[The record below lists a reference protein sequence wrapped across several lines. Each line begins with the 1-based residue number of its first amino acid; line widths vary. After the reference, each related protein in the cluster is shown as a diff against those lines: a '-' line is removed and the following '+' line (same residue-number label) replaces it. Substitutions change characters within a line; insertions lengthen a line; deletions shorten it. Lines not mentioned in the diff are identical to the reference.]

1 MDLLQ
6 NYLSETWL
14 LIAEMGPYLLLGF
27 LVAGALHRWI
37 SETWIQS
44 KLGKPGLK
52 SIVLASLV
60 GVPMPLCSCGVIPV
74 TASLRDKG
82 ASKGAAASFLT
93 STPQTGV
100 DSILATYGMLGPIFA
115 IYRVVVAFVSGFA
128 VGTLVDRF
136 GSQEKSPASPKYAS
150 SQSSKPTWSESFRY
164 GTLTMPADIAASLT
178 IGFLLAGLIS
188 ALAPDNLLA
197 NLPGGVYSSILLT
210 TLIAIPFYIC
220 STGSIPLA
228 LALIAS
234 GLPVSAALV
243 LLIAGPA
250 TNIATIATMRKTLG
264 ARETA
269 IYVGSVIATSWI
281 AALVFHQFLDTG
293 VFVGKHL
300 HEMDTGLWK
309 HISGIALVGILG
321 FAYWSE
327 NRSVPADSSSTPV
340 DLSPDSE
347 TAILQIEGMTC
358 SHCRASATDGLKN
371 LPFTQYVDVDLK
383 SGQAQISGTA
393 LDREAISQKLDS
405 LGFTLRDFSLQ
416 HNETSP

>member
-37 SETWIQS
+37 SEAWIES

-100 DSILATYGMLGPIFA
+100 DSILATWGMLGPVFA
-115 IYRVVVAFVSGFA
+115 IYRVIVAFVSGIA

-136 GSQEKSPASPKYAS
+136 GAQEISPASPKS
-150 SQSSKPTWSESFRY
+150 NPHEKKPTWAESLRY
-164 GTLTMPADIAASLT
+164 GMLTMPADIAASLT
-178 IGFLLAGLIS
+178 IGFLLAGIIS

-210 TLIAIPFYIC
+210 TLIAVPFYIC

-234 GLPVSAALV
+234 GLPVSA
-243 LLIAGPA
+243 

-264 ARETA
+264 GRETA
-269 IYVGSVIATSWI
+269 IYVGSVILTSWV
-281 AALVFHQFLDTG
+281 AALIFHQFLNTG
-293 VFVGKHL
+293 VFAGQHL
-300 HEMDTGLWK
+300 HEMETGLWK
-309 HISGIALVGILG
+309 HISGIALMGILA
-321 FAYWSE
+321 FAYWSQ
-327 NRSVPADSSSTPV
+327 NRSTPVDSSSTPV
-340 DLSPDSE
+340 EISPDSE
-347 TAILQIEGMTC
+347 TAILHIEGMTC

-371 LPFTQYVDVDLK
+371 LPFTQHVDIDLK
-383 SGQAQISGTA
+383 SGQAHISGTA
-393 LDREAISQKLDS
+393 LDREAISHKLHS
-405 LGFTLRDFSLQ
+405 LGFTLRDFTLQ
-416 HNETSP
+416 TKEASQ

>member
-37 SETWIQS
+37 SEAWIES

-100 DSILATYGMLGPIFA
+100 DSILATWGMLGPVFA
-115 IYRVVVAFVSGFA
+115 IYRVIVAFVSGIA

-136 GSQEKSPASPKYAS
+136 GAQEISPASPKS
-150 SQSSKPTWSESFRY
+150 NPHEKKPTWAESLRY
-164 GTLTMPADIAASLT
+164 GMLTMPADIAASLT
-178 IGFLLAGLIS
+178 IGFLLAGIIS

-210 TLIAIPFYIC
+210 TFIAVPFYIC

-264 ARETA
+264 GRETA
-269 IYVGSVIATSWI
+269 IYVGSVILTSWV
-281 AALVFHQFLDTG
+281 AALIFHQFLNTG
-293 VFVGKHL
+293 VFAGQHL
-300 HEMDTGLWK
+300 HEMETGLWK
-309 HISGIALVGILG
+309 HISGIALMGILA
-321 FAYWSE
+321 FAYWSQ
-327 NRSVPADSSSTPV
+327 NRSAPTDSSSTPGEI
-340 DLSPDSE
+340 SPDSE
-347 TAILQIEGMTC
+347 TAILHIEGMTC

-371 LPFTQYVDVDLK
+371 LPFTQHVDIDLK
-383 SGQAQISGTA
+383 SGQAHISGTA
-393 LDREAISQKLDS
+393 LDREAISHKLHS
-405 LGFTLRDFSLQ
+405 LGFTLRDFTLQ
-416 HNETSP
+416 TKEASQ

>member
-37 SETWIQS
+37 REGWIQS

-82 ASKGAAASFLT
+82 ASRGAAASFLT

-100 DSILATYGMLGPIFA
+100 DSILATYGMLGPVFA
-115 IYRVVVAFVSGFA
+115 LYRVIVALISGFA
-128 VGTLVDRF
+128 VGTLIDRF
-136 GSQEKSPASPKYAS
+136 GVQDDAPTSAKSIPSD
-150 SQSSKPTWSESFRY
+150 SKPTWTESLRY
-164 GTLTMPADIAASLT
+164 GILTMPADIAASLT

-188 ALAPDNLLA
+188 ALSPDNLLA
-197 NLPGGVYSSILLT
+197 NLPGGVYASILLT
-210 TLIAIPFYIC
+210 TAIAIPFYIC

-264 ARETA
+264 GRETT
-269 IYVGSVIATSWI
+269 IYVGSVIVTSWI
-281 AALVFHQFLDTG
+281 AALLFHQFLDTG
-293 VFVGKHL
+293 AFAGQHL
-300 HEMDTGLWK
+300 HEMETGLWK
-309 HISGIALVGILG
+309 HTSGVALVGILV
-321 FAYWSE
+321 FAYWSA
-327 NRSVPADSSSTPV
+327 NRPSSAVASNESI
-340 DLSPDSE
+340 SPDPNSE
-347 TAILQIEGMTC
+347 NATLSIKGMTC
-358 SHCRASATDGLKN
+358 SHCQASALDGLKS
-371 LPFTQYVDVDLK
+371 LPFAQHVDVDLK
-383 SGQAQISGTA
+383 SGQAHINGPT
-393 LDREAISQKLDS
+393 LDRDTIARKLDS
-405 LGFTLRDFSLQ
+405 LGFTLSDFSLQ
-416 HNETSP
+416 SNEPSQ

>member
-37 SETWIQS
+37 REGWIQS

-82 ASKGAAASFLT
+82 ASRGAAASFLT

-100 DSILATYGMLGPIFA
+100 DSILATYGMLGPVFA
-115 IYRVVVAFVSGFA
+115 LYRVIVALISGFA
-128 VGTLVDRF
+128 VGTLIDRF
-136 GSQEKSPASPKYAS
+136 GVQDDAPTSAKSIPSD
-150 SQSSKPTWSESFRY
+150 SKPTWTESLRY
-164 GTLTMPADIAASLT
+164 GILTMPADIAASLT
-178 IGFLLAGLIS
+178 IGCLLAGLIS
-188 ALAPDNLLA
+188 VLAPDNLLA

-210 TLIAIPFYIC
+210 TVIAIPFYIC

-250 TNIATIATMRKTLG
+250 TNIATIATMHKTLG
-264 ARETA
+264 GRETT
-269 IYVGSVIATSWI
+269 IYVCSVIVTSWI
-281 AALVFHQFLDTG
+281 AAMLFHQFLDTG
-293 VFVGKHL
+293 IFAGQHL
-300 HEMDTGLWK
+300 HEIETGLLK
-309 HISGIALVGILG
+309 HISGVAIIGILAY
-321 FAYWSE
+321 AYWSVNRAAPAAASTESISLDPNSE
-327 NRSVPADSSSTPV
+327 NAT
-340 DLSPDSE
+340 LS
-347 TAILQIEGMTC
+347 IEGMTC
-358 SHCRASATDGLKN
+358 NQCQSSALNGLKS
-371 LPFTQYVDVDLK
+371 LPFAQHVDVDLK
-383 SGQAQISGTA
+383 SGQAHISGRP
-393 LDREAISQKLDS
+393 LDRDAIADKLDS
-405 LGFTLRDFSLQ
+405 LGFTLRDFTLQ
-416 HNETSP
+416 TNKPSQ

>member
-37 SETWIQS
+37 SEAWIES

-100 DSILATYGMLGPIFA
+100 DSILATWGMLGPVFA
-115 IYRVVVAFVSGFA
+115 IYRVIVAFVSGIA

-136 GSQEKSPASPKYAS
+136 GAQEISPASPKS
-150 SQSSKPTWSESFRY
+150 NPHEKKPTWAESLRY
-164 GTLTMPADIAASLT
+164 GMLTMPADIAASLT
-178 IGFLLAGLIS
+178 IGFLLAGIIS

-210 TLIAIPFYIC
+210 TLIAVPFYIC

-264 ARETA
+264 GRETA
-269 IYVGSVIATSWI
+269 IYVGSVILTSWV
-281 AALVFHQFLDTG
+281 AALIFHQFLNTG
-293 VFVGKHL
+293 VFAGQHL
-300 HEMDTGLWK
+300 HEMETGLWK
-309 HISGIALVGILG
+309 HISGIALMGILA
-321 FAYWSE
+321 FAYWSQ
-327 NRSVPADSSSTPV
+327 NRSAPTDSSSTPV
-340 DLSPDSE
+340 EISPDSE
-347 TAILQIEGMTC
+347 TAILHIEGMTC

-371 LPFTQYVDVDLK
+371 LPFTQHVDIDLK
-383 SGQAQISGTA
+383 SGQAHISGTA
-393 LDREAISQKLDS
+393 LDREAISHKLHS
-405 LGFTLRDFSLQ
+405 LGFTLRDFTLQ
-416 HNETSP
+416 TKEASQ

>member
-37 SETWIQS
+37 SEAWIES

-100 DSILATYGMLGPIFA
+100 DSILATWGMLGPVFA
-115 IYRVVVAFVSGFA
+115 IYRVIVAFVSGIA

-136 GSQEKSPASPKYAS
+136 GAQEISPASPKS
-150 SQSSKPTWSESFRY
+150 NPHEKKPTWAESLRY
-164 GTLTMPADIAASLT
+164 GMLTMPADIAASLT
-178 IGFLLAGLIS
+178 IGFLLAGIIS

-210 TLIAIPFYIC
+210 TFIAVPFYIC

-264 ARETA
+264 GRETA
-269 IYVGSVIATSWI
+269 IYVGSVILTSWI
-281 AALVFHQFLDTG
+281 AALIFHQFLNTG
-293 VFVGKHL
+293 VFAGQHL
-300 HEMDTGLWK
+300 HEMETGLWK
-309 HISGIALVGILG
+309 HISGIALMGILA
-321 FAYWSE
+321 FAYWSQ
-327 NRSVPADSSSTPV
+327 NRSAPTDSSSTPV
-340 DLSPDSE
+340 EISPDSE
-347 TAILQIEGMTC
+347 TAILHIEGMTC

-371 LPFTQYVDVDLK
+371 LPFTQHVDIDLK
-383 SGQAQISGTA
+383 SGQAHISGTA
-393 LDREAISQKLDS
+393 LDREAISHKLHS
-405 LGFTLRDFSLQ
+405 LGFTLRDFTLQ
-416 HNETSP
+416 TKEASQ

>member
-1 MDLLQ
+1 MGFPLYPLPFTIHPSKPFTTRQAARTQHSKPETMDLLQ

-37 SETWIQS
+37 SEAWIES

-100 DSILATYGMLGPIFA
+100 DSILATWGMLGPVFA
-115 IYRVVVAFVSGFA
+115 IYRVIVAFVSGIA

-136 GSQEKSPASPKYAS
+136 GAQEISPASPKS
-150 SQSSKPTWSESFRY
+150 NPHEKKPTWAESLRY
-164 GTLTMPADIAASLT
+164 GMLTMPADIAASLT
-178 IGFLLAGLIS
+178 IGFLLAGIIS

-210 TLIAIPFYIC
+210 TLIAVPFYIC

-234 GLPVSAALV
+234 G
-243 LLIAGPA
+243 
-250 TNIATIATMRKTLG
+250 
-264 ARETA
+264 
-269 IYVGSVIATSWI
+269 
-281 AALVFHQFLDTG
+281 
-293 VFVGKHL
+293 
-300 HEMDTGLWK
+300 
-309 HISGIALVGILG
+309 
-321 FAYWSE
+321 
-327 NRSVPADSSSTPV
+327 
-340 DLSPDSE
+340 
-347 TAILQIEGMTC
+347 
-358 SHCRASATDGLKN
+358 
-371 LPFTQYVDVDLK
+371 
-383 SGQAQISGTA
+383 
-393 LDREAISQKLDS
+393 
-405 LGFTLRDFSLQ
+405 
-416 HNETSP
+416 

>member
-37 SETWIQS
+37 SEAWIES

-100 DSILATYGMLGPIFA
+100 DSILATWGMLGPVFA
-115 IYRVVVAFVSGFA
+115 IYRVIVAFVSGIA

-136 GSQEKSPASPKYAS
+136 GAQEISPASPKS
-150 SQSSKPTWSESFRY
+150 NPHEKKPTWAESLRY
-164 GTLTMPADIAASLT
+164 GMLTMPADIAASLT
-178 IGFLLAGLIS
+178 IGFLLAGIIS

-210 TLIAIPFYIC
+210 TFIAVPFYIC

-264 ARETA
+264 GRETA
-269 IYVGSVIATSWI
+269 IYVGSVILTSWV
-281 AALVFHQFLDTG
+281 AALIFHQFLNTG
-293 VFVGKHL
+293 VFAGQHL
-300 HEMDTGLWK
+300 HEMETGLWK
-309 HISGIALVGILG
+309 HISGIALMGILA
-321 FAYWSE
+321 FAYWSQ
-327 NRSVPADSSSTPV
+327 NRSAPTDSSSTPV
-340 DLSPDSE
+340 EISPDSE
-347 TAILQIEGMTC
+347 TAILHIEGMTC

-371 LPFTQYVDVDLK
+371 LPFTQHVDIDLK
-383 SGQAQISGTA
+383 SGQAHISGTA
-393 LDREAISQKLDS
+393 LDREAISHKLHS
-405 LGFTLRDFSLQ
+405 LGFTLRDFTLQ
-416 HNETSP
+416 TKEASQ